1 MNKQLEMESSF
12 WGKVKLELEINAY
25 RDNNR
30 MYIGLVGGSGF
41 CSYPLY
47 LFNPEKLREAAP
59 EDMELFERTVMG
71 ITPDRKREE
80 GMAL

>member
-30 MYIGLVGGSGF
+30 MYISLVEVGGII
-41 CSYPLY
+41 
-47 LFNPEKLREAAP
+47 RA
-59 EDMELFERTVMG
+59 
-71 ITPDRKREE
+71 
-80 GMAL
+80 